1 MGWIS
6 EAMEM
11 MILSYVWTRSSAYM
25 GLTSKQESLI
35 TTVVFVGM
43 MVGAYSW
50 GLLSDKYGRRKG
62 FLVPAIVT
70 SGSGL
75 LSSFAPNYVTLILS
89 RCLVGLDYYA
99 KVGLEVVTCFVCF
112 PFIASSYIYIMTP
125 ESPRYLCLKG
135 RKNNALRIL
144 EKIGKLNGKR
154 LPPGNLVTDHEVEL
168 QEKIVPPKDGN
179 EDDSGVGSS
188 NPPRWKDSDMGA
200 FRSQLMLL
208 SPKLIRSTLLL
219 WVVFFGNAFS
229 YYGLVLL
236 TTELNSGNNKCNPN
250 ELRSQKS
257 GSVNYKNV
265 FITTFAELPGL
276 IISAFTVDKFGRKLS
291 MAVMFFI
298 CCIFMLPLVVHQSEA
313 VTIVLLF
320 GARICIT
327 GTFAVVYIYAPEI
340 YPTSVRTTGVGVA
353 SSMGRVGGM
362 ICPFVAVAANLL
374 WYQSKNTPTS
384 PDPTMANENVVN
396 PPQVTSSAIP
406 FNSQNTLIAINAA
419 TQLPLKLSSNN
430 YPSWCAQFQALLIG
444 LDLTGYI
451 DGTILCPPAT
461 ITKEGVTAPDPA
473 HAIWL
478 RQDSLLHH
486 AILASVSDSSISL
499 ISTSRTSGEAWEK
512 LAKLYANKS
521 RYRVMHL
528 KEKLSTSHGS
538 KPLPEYL
545 QFVKSTADELALID
559 KLLIDDDLTIHVLNG
574 VGSEFRELTTAVRAR
589 ETPITFKELH
599 EKLMVFDTFLKKE
612 QSSEISTITTKVT
625 RRNSQSKNSFNS
637 QPQSFL

>member
-1 MGWIS
+1 MADGATSYTVDEALLAMGFGKFQCLFLLYAGMGWIS

-11 MILSYVWTRSSAYM
+11 MILSYVGPAVQHTW

-70 SGSGL
+70 SGFGL

-89 RCLVGLDYYA
+89 RCLVGL
-99 KVGLEVVTCFVCF
+99 GLGGVPVILAWFLEFMPAPNRGTWMIIFQGF
-112 PFIASSYIYIMTP
+112 WTIGAIMEAALAWIIMPRLGWRWLLALSASPSLLLLIFYIMTP

-327 GTFAVVYIYAPEI
+327 GTFAVVYIYAPE
-340 YPTSVRTTGVGVA
+340 VNQ
-353 SSMGRVGGM
+353 GR
-362 ICPFVAVAANLL
+362 
-374 WYQSKNTPTS
+374 
-384 PDPTMANENVVN
+384 
-396 PPQVTSSAIP
+396 
-406 FNSQNTLIAINAA
+406 LIF
-419 TQLPLKLSSNN
+419 TRGN
-430 YPSWCAQFQALLIG
+430 YLFYCLF
-444 LDLTGYI
+444 
-451 DGTILCPPAT
+451 
-461 ITKEGVTAPDPA
+461 
-473 HAIWL
+473 
-478 RQDSLLHH
+478 
-486 AILASVSDSSISL
+486 SI
-499 ISTSRTSGEAWEK
+499 
-512 LAKLYANKS
+512 
-521 RYRVMHL
+521 
-528 KEKLSTSHGS
+528 
-538 KPLPEYL
+538 
-545 QFVKSTADELALID
+545 
-559 KLLIDDDLTIHVLNG
+559 
-574 VGSEFRELTTAVRAR
+574 
-589 ETPITFKELH
+589 
-599 EKLMVFDTFLKKE
+599 
-612 QSSEISTITTKVT
+612 
-625 RRNSQSKNSFNS
+625 
-637 QPQSFL
+637 